1 MVNLKSISNESTQS
15 YVGAVCN
22 PPPLHS
28 TRFQVRNSFTK
39 HMHRRKKARTGR
51 AFHERVTPSLGHT
64 HRRVVFE
71 GVALH
76 QPLHEA
82 ASLGLGD
89 GT

>member
-39 HMHRRKKARTGR
+39 HMHRRKKARTWR
-51 AFHERVTPSLGHT
+51 ASARCGFNLRAEFFL
-64 HRRVVFE
+64 
-71 GVALH
+71 
-76 QPLHEA
+76 
-82 ASLGLGD
+82 D
-89 GT
+89 